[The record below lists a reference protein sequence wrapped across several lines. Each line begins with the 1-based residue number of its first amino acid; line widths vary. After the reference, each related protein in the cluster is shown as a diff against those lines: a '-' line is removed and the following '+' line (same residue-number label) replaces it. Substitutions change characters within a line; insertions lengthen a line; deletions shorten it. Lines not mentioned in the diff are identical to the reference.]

1 MIYIG
6 VDLGSAQDYTA
17 ILGFRVLKDRMSLVF
32 ADRPPLGTPYP
43 NIINAIDMIYQR
55 AKAHDRDVHL
65 IVDKTGVGRPIVDEL
80 KARDLSI
87 TPVVITGGKT
97 AHCDPKTGDWTVPK
111 IELISAVS
119 LAMASGQLKFARSL
133 ALVPALLNE
142 LKVFRAKSGGRQM
155 EAARESDHDDLVL
168 ATAIAVWWYRRQ
180 GPENPEE
187 SEQPYDAE
195 LEERRRYWEQERNA
209 KWYWKP

>member
-17 ILGFRVLKDRMSLVF
+17 ILGFRVTKDRLTLAF

-43 NIINAIDMIYQR
+43 NIINAIDLIYQ
-55 AKAHDRDVHL
+55 KARTHDRDVRI

-80 KARDLSI
+80 RARDLPL
-87 TPVVITGGKT
+87 TPIVITGGKN
-97 AHCDPKTGDWTVPK
+97 AHCDPMTGDWTVPK

-133 ALVPALLNE
+133 ALTPALLNE
-142 LKVFRAKSGGRQM
+142 LKVFRAKSGGKQM

-168 ATAIAVWWYRRQ
+168 ATAITVWWFRRQ
-180 GPENPEE
+180 RPEDPEE
-187 SEQPYDAE
+187 SERPYDE
-195 LEERRRYWEQERNA
+195 TEDVRRYYEQERDQR
-209 KWYWKP
+209 WWKFK